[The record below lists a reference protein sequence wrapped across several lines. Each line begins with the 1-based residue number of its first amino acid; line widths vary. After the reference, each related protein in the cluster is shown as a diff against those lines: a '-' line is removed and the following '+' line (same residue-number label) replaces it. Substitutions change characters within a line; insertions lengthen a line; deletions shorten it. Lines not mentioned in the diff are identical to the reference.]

1 MSIYDLAR
9 QLNPAVSSLTDGV
22 KGIVSLPV
30 GLAQQAASIPLGIA
44 EQVATP
50 IVNIPQQYPNLT
62 RMVGGLARVGMGLG
76 GDPLAAT
83 KLDYYNA
90 LGSAAQQDAMQDA
103 RLRQAYSMIQQQ
115 LPDFDPSDPVQHQV
129 AMSIIGNVAGL
140 EAMQD
145 FHSEFDPNIER
156 DRLIE
161 MGKYTAALRDDVAK
175 EYDTL
180 QQVEAAYRTI
190 VSASDTYVGP
200 VAMVK
205 QFEKMLDPTGSVR
218 DGDYRMLAQAGGMQA
233 WVVSALNDLKS
244 GAPLNPD
251 LRESLQSEATKFYN
265 NRLRAAG
272 KRYDAFE
279 SYGQATGLYEGSEF
293 DDLFGGY
300 RPGAPIA
307 TGISGDIDRYEHRP
321 VPEEA
326 LDLIQQS
333 GLPYDTQAV
342 WDKKNNRWQFYFE
355 DQSQPGGVNLE
366 YFGK

>member
-1 MSIYDLAR
+1 MDMNDVTR
-9 QLNPAVSSLTDGV
+9 QLNPGISALTDQVRGL
-22 KGIVSLPV
+22 VSMPV
-30 GLAQQAASIPLGIA
+30 GLAQQAMAVPLGIA
-44 EQVATP
+44 DQLAAP
-50 IVNIPQQYPNLT
+50 IVNAPQQYPNLT
-62 RMVGGLARVGMGLG
+62 KAVGGLARLGVGLG

-83 KLDYYNA
+83 KIDYYKA

-103 RLRQAYSMIQQQ
+103 RLRRAYSMIQRQ
-115 LPDFDPSDPVQHQV
+115 LPNFDPSDPVQHQI

-145 FHSEFDPNIER
+145 FHSKFDPNIER

-161 MGKYTAALRDDVAK
+161 MGKYTAGLRDDVAK

-218 DGDYRMLAQAGGMQA
+218 DGDYRMLAQAGGLQA
-233 WVVSALNDLKS
+233 WVVSALNDLKD
-244 GAPLNPD
+244 GAPLNED
-251 LRESLQSEATKFYN
+251 LKESLITEATKFYN

-279 SYGQATGLYEGSEF
+279 RFGRSTDLYEGSEF

-307 TGISGDIDRYEHRP
+307 TGRPGDIDDYEYRP
-321 VPEEA
+321 VPQDV
-326 LDLIQQS
+326 LDT
-333 GLPYDTQAV
+333 LPDNLPPDFGIV
-342 WDKKNNRWQFYFE
+342 WDRRNKRWQGYYA
-355 DQSQPGGVNLE
+355 DPSQPGGVNLRVHTE
-366 YFGK
+366 